1 MKRILSLIL
10 LTAIVLSFTACTSLG
25 SLEGYKKHLN
35 KGTSFIV
42 PGTIDFWYKVSEE
55 NRSIEIKETDKITF
69 LSYRSIQDV
78 YGFLCYRYFS
88 TSIKSSIP
96 DWKEHVQSSF
106 LPDGTKPMPL
116 NFSIKCNSLPEYKTA
131 VAKEQ
136 KKRDFLNKKKEILAK
151 SQLKERKSICRTY
164 GFKDNTDGMG
174 SCLMKLESQ
183 AKAEI
188 EDFYRRAKK
197 RNLEEEKEK
206 ERKRKELSN
215 NLIYLGGLILGGENS
230 KGADSYSY
238 AKTVRVGDL
247 CPVLFTSK
255 VKEEEFGLNKI
266 CYYE

>member
-1 MKRILSLIL
+1 MKRILSLIFL
-10 LTAIVLSFTACTSLG
+10 SAIVLSITACTSIG

-35 KGTSFIV
+35 K
-42 PGTIDFWYKVSEE
+42 GTIDFWYKVSEE
-55 NRSIEIKETDKITF
+55 NRSIEIKETNKITF
-69 LSYRSIQDV
+69 SYRSIQDV

-96 DWKEHVQSSF
+96 DWKEHVQRSF

-116 NFSIKCNSLPEYKTA
+116 NFSIKCNSLSEHKTV

-230 KGADSYSY
+230 KEADSYSY
-238 AKTVRVGDL
+238 VTTVGVGDL

-255 VKEEEFGLNKI
+255 VKEEVSGLNKI